1 MNVTK
6 PQDFHPS
13 YAEAFNSGNVDAVSS
28 HYRVR
33 RATGAGRA
41 DRGRLRS
48 PTGGGA
54 DCSTKDQENVDDCQ

>member
-6 PQDFHPS
+6 PQDFHPG
-13 YAEAFNSGNVDAVSS
+13 YAEAVNSADVDAVSS
-28 HYRVR
+28 LYRVR
-33 RATGAGRA
+33 RASGAGRA

-54 DCSTKDQENVDDCQ
+54 NCSTKDQEKCR